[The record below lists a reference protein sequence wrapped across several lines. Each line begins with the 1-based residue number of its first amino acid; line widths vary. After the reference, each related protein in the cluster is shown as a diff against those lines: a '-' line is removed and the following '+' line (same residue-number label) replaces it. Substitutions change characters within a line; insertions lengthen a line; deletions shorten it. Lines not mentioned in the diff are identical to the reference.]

1 MQYRGLCCSFKGALW
16 RFGEDIQTQDF
27 NIIIKVVEVV
37 MQTPKLGNWIN
48 KLFSEE
54 NKVPIAL
61 FKARKVAGSATY
73 KQVWSCVIL

>member
-37 MQTPKLGNWIN
+37 MQTPKLGN
-48 KLFSEE
+48 
-54 NKVPIAL
+54 
-61 FKARKVAGSATY
+61 
-73 KQVWSCVIL
+73 